1 VGAGIAENAS
11 VFLVLAGLSS
21 GEVSVVTPL
30 AGTAPLFVLPLTFVF
45 LRRVEKLTWRLIS
58 GVVLIVLGV
67 CFLKR

>member
-30 AGTAPLFVLPLTFVF
+30 AGTAALFVLPLTFVF
-45 LRRVEKLTWRLIS
+45 LGRIEKLTWRLIS